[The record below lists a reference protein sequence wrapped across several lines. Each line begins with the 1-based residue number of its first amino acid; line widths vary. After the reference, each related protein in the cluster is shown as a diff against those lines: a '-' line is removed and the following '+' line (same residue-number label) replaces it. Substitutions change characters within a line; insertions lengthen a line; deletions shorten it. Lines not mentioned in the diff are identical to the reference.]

1 MGRDGDQRA
10 QCLGAL
16 ISGYRRAA
24 GLTQDQLALRA
35 GVSVGAVRDLEQG
48 RTRRPR
54 PDGVGRLADSLCL
67 NEAQRRALTSWL
79 PGARATDPPAASRP
93 ATGGGEPDY
102 TTAGHAPGAEVQL
115 EVLGPLAAWRDG
127 APVKLGPC
135 RQRAVLGLLAV
146 NHGVTLHRDSIIDA
160 LWGDHP
166 PASAVTMVQSYVSRL
181 RRTLHAGRSRAQR
194 RACVLEAAGPGYRLR
209 AGAELDL
216 YGFGQ
221 AARKARSAW
230 ADGDAATA
238 CDLYERALA
247 LWRGD
252 PLADIE
258 ILRGHPAVLGLG
270 QQRAAVIVDYAD
282 AAGTLGDP
290 DRVLPLLQEL
300 AARDP
305 LDERVH
311 ARLMVALAG
320 TGQQAAALSVHQQL
334 SRRLDLELGVRPSAE
349 LAKAHERVLRQ
360 DIPASPGRRQA
371 RVSLRASDQ
380 APPVVPRQL
389 PSAVRQLAGRTAE
402 LDALTLLLAEV
413 DNPGAGT
420 VISVIGGTAGVGK
433 TALAVHWAHTISDRF
448 PDGQLYVQ
456 LRGSGPSPRTPM
468 SPAEVIREVIG
479 TLGVPPERI
488 PAGEEAQAGLYR
500 SLLAARRMLIL
511 LDDARDSVQA
521 RPLLP
526 GSPGCLV
533 IITSRR
539 QLAGLAAVECAHLLT
554 LDVLGEAAAG
564 QMLASRL
571 GAHRVSAEPA
581 AVADLIE
588 LCARLPV
595 SLAIVAARAAAL
607 PGIPLAA
614 LAADLRA
621 AYPGLGTGDPAT
633 AAGTMSARPP
643 RREVGVPT

>member
-1 MGRDGDQRA
+1 MCQ
-10 QCLGAL
+10 
-16 ISGYRRAA
+16 I
-24 GLTQDQLALRA
+24 
-35 GVSVGAVRDLEQG
+35 
-48 RTRRPR
+48 
-54 PDGVGRLADSLCL
+54 
-67 NEAQRRALTSWL
+67 
-79 PGARATDPPAASRP
+79 PGT
-93 ATGGGEPDY
+93 
-102 TTAGHAPGAEVQL
+102 
-115 EVLGPLAAWRDG
+115 
-127 APVKLGPC
+127 
-135 RQRAVLGLLAV
+135 
-146 NHGVTLHRDSIIDA
+146 
-160 LWGDHP
+160 
-166 PASAVTMVQSYVSRL
+166 
-181 RRTLHAGRSRAQR
+181 
-194 RACVLEAAGPGYRLR
+194 
-209 AGAELDL
+209 
-216 YGFGQ
+216 
-221 AARKARSAW
+221 
-230 ADGDAATA
+230 
-238 CDLYERALA
+238 
-247 LWRGD
+247 
-252 PLADIE
+252 
-258 ILRGHPAVLGLG
+258 
-270 QQRAAVIVDYAD
+270 
-282 AAGTLGDP
+282 
-290 DRVLPLLQEL
+290 
-300 AARDP
+300 
-305 LDERVH
+305 
-311 ARLMVALAG
+311 
-320 TGQQAAALSVHQQL
+320 
-334 SRRLDLELGVRPSAE
+334 
-349 LAKAHERVLRQ
+349 
-360 DIPASPGRRQA
+360 
-371 RVSLRASDQ
+371 
-380 APPVVPRQL
+380 
-389 PSAVRQLAGRTAE
+389 
-402 LDALTLLLAEV
+402 
-413 DNPGAGT
+413 
-420 VISVIGGTAGVGK
+420 GK

-456 LRGSGPSPRTPM
+456 LRGSSPSPRTPM